1 MVNFQSALNFVS
13 ISYKVSCSTFW
24 KVLNGT
30 IKKKKK
36 KKTEWF
42 VCPNA
47 KQLGTLDIST

>member
-30 IKKKKK
+30 IKKKKNS
-36 KKTEWF
+36 ERF